1 MNKAAVFGRVN
12 CLAFRLETLLLRGGS
27 RLKKRLT
34 RAEVPEHLTWN
45 LSDIFPDDAAWEKEL
60 MAVVADFATVT
71 QYKGRFAEGP
81 AVLLACLEAMEALS
95 SRVARVISYASFKQS
110 GDGTDPAN
118 QMAMG
123 RAAAMAAQLGA
134 ATSFMRSEALG
145 LPEGTLERYLEEEPR
160 LHDFERLIHKMIAE
174 KPYMLHPETEMAL
187 ASLNEVLS
195 SPSLIYNR
203 SKAADMTFAPVLD
216 SEGVSHPMSFAM
228 YEEAYENSPDVV
240 LRRNAY
246 ASFTEGLKAY
256 QNTYGATWGTE
267 VKKQVILAKLRGY
280 ESATQML
287 LAGQEV
293 SLEVY
298 HNLHNIILTELA
310 PHMRRYAELR
320 KQVLGLDKLL
330 YCDIEAPLDP
340 DFSPATTFQ
349 EASGIILNGLSVL
362 GEEYA
367 AIIAEGLQN
376 RWIDLADNIGKST
389 GAFCST
395 VPGVHPY
402 VLTTWTDNMR
412 SALLLSHELG
422 HGGHGVLSQRN
433 QRLSN
438 ARTSMFFSE
447 APSTINELLVGN
459 YIQSQSDDP
468 RMRRWLAMQLLM
480 TYHHNFV
487 RHLIEGELQRRI
499 YVLAEQGQP
508 ITATVLS
515 RVQGEILEEFWGDTV
530 EIDDGARLTW
540 MRQPHYYMGLYPY
553 SYSAGLTVGTTV
565 AQAILEEGQPA
576 VERWLKVLKAGGTVP
591 PMELAK
597 MAGVDMTKPEAIRKA
612 VAYVGS
618 LVDLVV
624 DSF

>member
-1 MNKAAVFGRVN
+1 M
-12 CLAFRLETLLLRGGS
+12 S
-27 RLKKRLT
+27 KRLT

-45 LSDIFPDDAAWEKEL
+45 LTDIFPDDAAWEKEL
-60 MAVVADFATVT
+60 AAVLADLPLVT
-71 QYKGRFAEGP
+71 KYQGHFAEGP
-81 AVLLACLEAMEALS
+81 AVLLACLEAMEDLS
-95 SRVARVISYASFKQS
+95 KRMAQVMSYASLKQS

-118 QMAMG
+118 QMGMG
-123 RAAAMAAQLGA
+123 RAAAMAAQIGA
-134 ATSFMRSEALG
+134 ATSFMRSEALS
-145 LPEGTLERYLEEEPR
+145 LPDGTLERYLEEEPR
-160 LHDFERLIHKMIAE
+160 LHEFERLIEKMLAE
-174 KPYMLHPETEMAL
+174 KPHMLDPQTEMAL
-187 ASLNEVLS
+187 ASLSEVLN

-203 SKAADMTFAPVLD
+203 SKSADMTFEPILD

-228 YEEAYENSPDVV
+228 YEEAYEKSSDMV

-246 ASFTEGLKAY
+246 ASFTKGLQAY

-267 VKKQVILAKLRGY
+267 VKKHVILAKLRGY
-280 ESATQML
+280 ESATHMIL
-287 LAGQEV
+287 HGQEV
-293 SLEVY
+293 DPEVY
-298 HNLHNIILTELA
+298 HNLHDIILTELA
-310 PHMRRYAELR
+310 PHMRRYVELR

-340 DFSPATTFQ
+340 EFSPPATF
-349 EASGIILNGLSVL
+349 EAASEVILNGLSVL

-367 AIIAEGLQN
+367 AIIEAGLKN
-376 RWIDLADNIGKST
+376 RWIDLANNIGKST
-389 GAFCST
+389 GAFCNT
-395 VPGVHPY
+395 IPGVHPY
-402 VLTTWTDNMR
+402 ILVTWTDNMR

-422 HGGHGVLSQRN
+422 HAGHGVLTQRN

-438 ARTSMFFSE
+438 ARGSMFFVE

-459 YIQSQSDDP
+459 YIKSQGDDP
-468 RMRRWLAMQLLM
+468 RMHRWLAMQLLM

-499 YVLAEQGQP
+499 FAMAEQGQP

-515 RVQGEILEEFWGDTV
+515 RVQGEILAEFWGDTV
-530 EIDDGARLTW
+530 EIDEGARLTW

-553 SYSAGLTVGTTV
+553 SYSAGLTVGTAV
-565 AQAILEEGQPA
+565 AQDILDEGQPA
-576 VERWLKVLKAGGTVP
+576 VDRWLEVLKAGGSKS
-591 PMELAK
+591 PMELAQ
-597 MAGVDMTKPEAIRKA
+597 MAGVDMTKPDAIRKA